1 MIASDTSAS
10 MALST
15 ALVKGWSF
23 SSDNTIDLEIWSD
36 DDYLNTLTI
45 DMATGRVTFSAK

>member
-1 MIASDTSAS
+1 MTINNDTAV

-23 SSDNTIDLEIWSD
+23 ANDNTIDLEIWSD
-36 DDYLNTLTI
+36 DDYLNTVTI